1 MMVDWEAVVGTGS
14 LKLANLRQNLKL
26 LQERQRNLSTGQLP
40 EVSCCSRLS
49 MTSLGGHT
57 YPSALL
63 KVNESSL

>member
-1 MMVDWEAVVGTGS
+1 MNRKPEVGESETES
-14 LKLANLRQNLKL
+14 QTPARETRKT
-26 LQERQRNLSTGQLP
+26 EHQLP
-40 EVSCCSRLS
+40 EVSCCRCLW